1 MTVRLYRPFDT
12 QAFVAALPKSVRAIA
27 VLDRTKEP
35 GAVGEPMYQDIITAL
50 VEAWPQDLATPKVI
64 GGRYGLSS
72 KEYTPAMAKAALDE
86 LKQAQPKR
94 HFTVGIV
101 DDVTRLSLAV
111 DQDFDTEPDDVTCAV
126 FYGLGA
132 DGTVGAT
139 KNSVKIIGENTP
151 LHAQGYFV
159 YDSKKSGAV
168 TISHLRF
175 GPKPIESTYLIRQA
189 DFVACHQFEF
199 MSKLDVLVGGAP
211 RRHLP
216 AEQPLRARR
225 SLGQAPARSA
235 GADPREEAQDVRGRR
250 ARGGEGSRPRRPH
263 QHRHASL
270 LFRHFRHPAARRGD
284 REDQVLDPQDLRQA
298 RRNRFAPQLRRRGPV
313 PCRLARSARC
323 PAVPTPRCAAGRWC
337 RARPPISSSASP
349 R

>member
-1 MTVRLYRPFDT
+1 MGSGTGASGEAVRALVARGEKVGLLTVRLYRPFDAR
-12 QAFVAALPKSVRAIA
+12 AFVAALPRSVRAIA

-35 GAVGEPMYQDIITAL
+35 GAVGEPLYQDVIASV

-101 DDVTRLSLAV
+101 DDVTRSSLAV

-175 GPKPIESTYLIRQA
+175 GPRPIESTYLIRQA

-199 MSKLDVLVGGAP
+199 MSKLDVLSVARPGATFLLNSP
-211 RRHLP
+211 YGPDEVWDKL
-216 AEQPLRARR
+216 
-225 SLGQAPARSA
+225 
-235 GADPREEAQDVRGRR
+235 PREAQEQIVV
-250 ARGGEGSRPRRPH
+250 
-263 QHRHASL
+263 
-270 LFRHFRHPAARRGD
+270 LF
-284 REDQVLDPQDLRQA
+284 
-298 RRNRFAPQLRRRGPV
+298 
-313 PCRLARSARC
+313 CRARC
-323 PAVPTPRCAAGRWC
+323 PGSGDVRAHEKTDCRVGAGIPTGAQSRQRN
-337 RARPPISSSASP
+337 
-349 R
+349 